1 MARGLHPMLGAAVT
15 AFLTVV
21 AVFVGGCGGEQASN
35 SSVDDQNKAEQ
46 QKAES
51 EEQQPTTSSTEGST
65 ASVGETLTLGNV
77 QWTVTDVQQS
87 DILVSR
93 FGTEEG
99 NFVIVDLTF
108 SNNSNQDI
116 TLATPFITLVD
127 SEGREIEADVENNFN
142 HVYPEENMFVDHVT
156 PGEAKEGRIIF
167 SMDPDTDTS
176 GLKLQ
181 VGEARFASGETAQ
194 IDLGTPRSATDA

>member
-1 MARGLHPMLGAAVT
+1 MLGAAVT

-35 SSVDDQNKAEQ
+35 SSVEDQDKAEQ

-51 EEQQPTTSSTEGST
+51 EKQQPTTSSTEGST

-127 SEGREIEADVENNFN
+127 SEGREIEADVENNFK

-156 PGEAKEGRIIF
+156 PGDTKEGRILF

-194 IDLGTPRSATDA
+194 IDLGTPRSAIDA